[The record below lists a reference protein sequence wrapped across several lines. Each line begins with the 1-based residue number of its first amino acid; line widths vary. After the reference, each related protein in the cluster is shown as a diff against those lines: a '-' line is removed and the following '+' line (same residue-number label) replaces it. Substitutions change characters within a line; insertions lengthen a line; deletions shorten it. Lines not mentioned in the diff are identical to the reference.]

1 MFNIANHFR
10 KTVQTNISGVN
21 YIENIDIG
29 YTYIYVKFKRS
40 IPYVKYLSPLLV
52 PFFFEK

>member
-29 YTYIYVKFKRS
+29 YTYIYVKFLR
-40 IPYVKYLSPLLV
+40 YLAIYDINDQYR
-52 PFFFEK
+52 K